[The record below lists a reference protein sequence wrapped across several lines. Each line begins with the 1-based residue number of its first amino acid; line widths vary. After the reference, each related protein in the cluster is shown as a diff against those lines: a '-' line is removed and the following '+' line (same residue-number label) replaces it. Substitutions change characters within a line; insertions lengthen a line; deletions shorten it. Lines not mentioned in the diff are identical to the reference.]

1 MYNIKQRR
9 RLRYGLTVL
18 FALWLIASVFGQ
30 SPVDTIP
37 ITGHKNIQGC
47 TGFIVPTTDTN
58 GYCITNNNGSITIN
72 PPSGCGV
79 HLEGSYII
87 TNFYFG
93 VVEFKDHIYIYNGPS
108 TSSPLLADATDAGY
122 VNTTSTGPMTIR
134 FSTNYMFQYNSFRLK
149 YTCVAGCACE
159 NDYPLTFSW
168 NNDTLTVE
176 WLPTQ
181 SGAATGYTLEY
192 GPDGFVP
199 GTGTV
204 VSGITEPRYR
214 IIGLPSKTKYDFRL
228 TYPCTGPSQP
238 VTDSYTIPEAVLCI
252 DMRDLNRSNIT
263 CTYGGYGATGN
274 PYEHIGVVASHHSVV
289 SRQSF
294 DPYTAGLLQM
304 IPDGET
310 YSVRLGNAKPAES
323 ESIAYT
329 YTVDTTI
336 GDIILLKYAAVM
348 ELPNHSLS
356 NQPRFDLEI
365 LDQTGQIIDPNCGQA
380 QFISSQSLG
389 WNEFHYRSA
398 YRIQNATQPE
408 YEPHDVLWKDW
419 TNTGF
424 NVSAYH
430 GQTITIRL
438 TNRDCGEGHH
448 WGFAYFNLGCMKRK
462 LTVAQCGDAVT
473 NTFTAPAGF
482 NYNWYYTEDPGTII
496 GTGQSIT
503 VPVDPTKTLI
513 CEVSDLEGNGCGF
526 QLQGVLHPIVPESDF
541 DIERTPCSRHYTF
554 HNNSLI
560 SNGTATPYA
569 TECESAYWDFGDGT
583 TSREYNATH
592 TYAQPGTYT
601 VTLVSG
607 MNRDACLDTLQKTL
621 VVPVDTTDFRDTA
634 CVEYWWNGQRYDASG
649 DYTQHIPRLG
659 GLCDSVVTVHLIVH
673 PEYEHYDTVS
683 LCGGDLPYTYGDT
696 LFPIETRTGDYPI
709 LFHSQHGCDSLIHL
723 RLIVNPPYST
733 RDTMSVCPSQL
744 VAGIPY
750 GDSLLY
756 RTGTTPVHFLS
767 GQRCDSTVWITL
779 LPLSNTY
786 DTVRVDT
793 CDLFTW
799 INGRTYTQSAT
810 DTVMLTNAA
819 GCDSIVTLL
828 LNIRHSTSG
837 IDTIIAC
844 DSYHWINDSTY
855 TASTHTPTFTLTN
868 AAGCDSVVTLHLTV
882 NPIYERPDTVTLCG
896 SDLPYTYGDSLFPIE
911 TRTGDHRILF
921 HTQQGCDS
929 VIRLHLVV
937 NPPYSTHDT
946 LTVCQSDLGNGIPYG
961 ESLLTGAGTTPVHF
975 LSGQQCDS
983 TVWVTLWVPVESYDT
998 VRVDTCDLYTWT
1010 NGRTYTSSASD
1021 TMVLTNAAGCDSIVT
1036 LLLNIRHTTAGIDT
1050 KTACG
1055 SYRWINDSIYTEST
1069 TAPTFTL
1076 TNSENCDS
1084 IVTLHLTIHP
1094 EYLHNNILH
1103 ICRNELP
1110 YIYSERL
1117 TIPVGAISNQYRF
1130 NDTTLMGCDSI
1141 TIVNVFIHENP
1152 HDIQNLT
1159 LPDSALPH
1167 YYQPLDTLFEVG
1179 SHSGDY
1185 LFHFISDSY
1194 PYCDSVVE
1202 LHLIIELW
1210 AETFGGINTQCD
1222 PDPQHPCN
1230 GWAAVNVR
1238 GGKPPYTYLWDD
1250 PQHQTTD
1257 TAFNLCDGVYHVTIT
1272 DSLGAV
1278 IVETYHVG
1286 NYVSDTS
1293 VVFDTI
1299 GTSQIPYLYHGYTF
1313 QQAVNNTFLTI
1324 QNSQGCD
1331 SLVRYS
1337 LYIRP
1342 NDTLRKNCTVCN
1354 YFPSECEGKVI
1365 DHAGLTVDSILQA
1378 NQSYLIRIFQV
1389 DTFHTPRS
1397 LIYDTACA
1405 PHTWHGHTYTES
1417 GIYQD
1422 TLTGSNN
1429 CDSIVTLH
1437 LTIIDF
1443 PNPINNILLPDICV
1457 GDTGIITIGHNPS
1470 NNIYYASEGDA
1481 SISLSTTTFL
1491 PDGQDCGNGCSYQSA
1506 IHFNNFP
1513 ASSVIRNVND
1523 IRYVRLNLEHT
1534 CADDL
1539 YIHITCPNGQNAD
1552 ILKFSRIT
1560 PIPQQDSPCI
1570 YNIGASHR
1578 GWQTPSSGQTAD
1590 LCTYFGSPNRTDNSV
1605 FPCNTNLNQ
1614 PGTGLDY
1621 CWSNNT
1627 NQGYS
1632 YGNTIYN
1639 YDDLV
1644 YHQNN
1649 VQAIQNNWGFT
1660 IGYRFRAS
1668 NIINGTHFYKP
1679 DQSFQSLVGCPLNGD
1694 WTIEVIDGWKQ
1705 DNGYLFSWELALNP
1719 ELLNVP
1725 HWPIDSTTVT
1735 GLWSDRRNDT
1745 TYWVVPPATITH
1757 DTIVNYL
1764 ITVFSDH
1771 GCHFDT
1777 IVSIHYKAPKTEELY
1792 DTICRNDLPFT
1803 WAGQQVTDTG
1813 SYTLTNATLQ
1823 AANGCDSTAILHLI
1837 VLDTTVSTVT
1847 EQIGEQ
1853 QLPHAFNGCW
1863 FHHAVTDTVIIIENH
1878 LGCDSLIHYT
1888 LLIFDNT
1895 SDTLDTLICREALPL
1910 TWHNHLFTLTDT
1922 VATDTSVNANH
1933 SYHITHYHVHTFP
1946 VMTST
1951 LTHPLTDIC
1960 AGHTDS
1966 IRIGT
1971 SPQSDIQLSYAGI
1984 SDSIPI
1990 ITSITADGSWLSGNG
2005 GTYTITPPAG
2015 LSQDSIVTYHFHAV
2029 NSLGCTLDN
2038 TFTMQMTTSI
2048 VLFRND
2054 TLCHGALP
2062 YIHLN
2067 DTIREP
2073 GTYALTPEL
2082 HPSISDGCDT
2092 ILNINITILDSIN
2105 PIASVNIPS
2114 ICAGDTAIITISY
2127 NLNAGIQLTRPNHT
2141 INFPDPI
2148 FLPDDLDC
2156 PIYGNTYHSQ
2166 LLITNAQQGATIRNV
2181 NDIRF
2186 VRLKIEHSATED
2198 LRISLQ
2204 CPNGNSAKIL
2214 PNRQTEGWP
2223 GQDPRGYNSPFQNI
2237 GRINL
2242 GMANRIQEVNN
2253 CNPSDNPIGI
2263 PWNYAWSNNTDQGY
2277 SYAGGTFGYLYETPN
2292 IHFTP
2297 NPLWDDSYNQG
2308 YNSYKIDSSNVHAGT
2323 QFYHPKESFQ
2333 QFVGC
2338 PVNGIWQIQ
2347 IEDMEN
2353 NDNGYL
2359 TEWELSLAPDLYA
2372 NTVYSIVH
2380 KQLTGPWVQPL
2391 SDSTFQVTPPIT
2403 LQNDT
2408 TISYQLTTI
2417 NEFGC
2422 RYDTLIAMQF
2432 NRPRRSDVTIS
2443 ACDSLRWNDS
2453 TYTAS
2458 GTYSI
2463 VRTAANGCDST
2474 AYLHL
2479 TIQQSLRDTIR
2490 DTICIGNPY
2499 VRHGFNLPASTNN
2512 TVGTYTYLRRH
2523 ENIGSCDSIITLLLT
2538 INAYPTL
2545 VTCGDTVILLG
2556 GSAALWVTG
2565 ADSCKWLPSETL
2577 SSAFT
2582 LQTTATPNQS
2592 TLYHVIGYNENC
2604 SSRDSVQVLINRD
2617 IDTSICP
2624 GALPIVWHGI
2634 TFTDTLPKST
2644 ILFNP
2649 YGLDDAITMH
2659 INYYPTQDT
2668 TVADTLVENQLPA
2681 SCNGILFH
2689 QNTDTIFTLTDRH
2702 GCDSLVHYS
2711 LRVLWNSA
2719 DTLTAQTCQ
2728 NELPFIWQDTAL
2740 YGNSTVIRKL
2750 QATDGTDSVLVFFLT
2765 VHNSYDTTIT
2775 GHLCE
2780 GDEYHTNGFN
2790 IYAQETMKADTLLRV
2805 RQMQTIDG
2813 CDSIIRLNVNITHAH
2828 PVITPLTGDYCYGA
2842 YEILS
2847 VDDIYTDYLWNT
2859 GETTPS
2865 ITVTSPGEYSVTVI
2879 KNNCSG
2885 TDHYLISPCV
2895 FSIYLPNA
2903 ITPSL
2908 PDGNNDYFCLDER
2921 TQNLIDGNQFNI
2933 RIFNRWGDLVFY
2945 SNDKAF
2951 KWDGSYNGK
2960 IFYNNVYIYKI
2971 TCFDKNGER
2980 HTLKGTITVL

>member
-9 RLRYGLTVL
+9 GLRYGLTFL
-18 FALWLIASVFGQ
+18 FALWLVASVFGQ

-37 ITGHKNIQGC
+37 VTGQKNIQGC
-47 TGFIVPTTDTN
+47 TGFIVPTTDAN

-72 PPSGCGV
+72 PPAGCGV

-87 TNFYFG
+87 TDFTFNG
-93 VVEFKDHIYIYNGPS
+93 VVEFKDHIYIYNGLS

-122 VNTTSTGPMTIR
+122 VNVTSTGPMTIK
-134 FSTNYMFQYNSFRLK
+134 FTTNYLFQYNEFRLK
-149 YTCVAGCACE
+149 YSCVAGCGCE

-168 NNDTLTVE
+168 NNDILTVE
-176 WLPTQ
+176 WIPTQ
-181 SGAATGYTLEY
+181 SGASTGYTLEY

-204 VSGITEPRYR
+204 VSGITEPRYN
-214 IIGLPSKTKYDFRL
+214 IAGLIPKNKYNFRL
-228 TYPCTGPSQP
+228 LYPCAITSNP
-238 VTDSYTIPEAVLCI
+238 VTGSYTIPENIMCI

-274 PYEHIGVVASHHSVV
+274 PYEHIGIVASHHNVV
-289 SRQSF
+289 PRQSF
-294 DPYTAGLLQM
+294 DPYTGGLLQM

-310 YSVRLGNAKPAES
+310 YSVKLGNAKPAES

-336 GDIILLKYAAVM
+336 GDIILLKYAAIM
-348 ELPNHSLS
+348 ELPNHTLV

-365 LDQTGQIIDPNCGQA
+365 LDQSGRIVDANCGQA

-398 YRIQNATQPE
+398 SGIYNGTQPR
-408 YEPHDVLWKDW
+408 YDDHDVLWKDW
-419 TNTGF
+419 TNIGF

-438 TNRDCGEGHH
+438 TNRDCGEGAH

-462 LTVAQCGDAVT
+462 LTVEQCGDAVT

-482 NYNWYYTEDPGTII
+482 NYNWYYTDDPSTII

-503 VPVDPTKTLI
+503 VPVDSTRMLA

-541 DIERTPCSRHYTF
+541 DIVRTPCSRHYTF
-554 HNNSLI
+554 HNNSII
-560 SNGTATPYA
+560 SNGTPTPYA
-569 TECESAYWDFGDGT
+569 TECESAYWNFGDGT
-583 TSREYNATH
+583 TSQAYNATH

-607 MNRDACLDTLQKTL
+607 MNLDACLDTLRKTL

-649 DYTQHIPRLG
+649 DYTQHIPRPG
-659 GLCDSVVTVHLIVH
+659 GLCDSVVTLYLIIY
-673 PEYEHYDTVS
+673 PEYEHFDTVS
-683 LCGGDLPYTYGDT
+683 LCGSDLPYTYGDT
-696 LFPIETRTGDYPI
+696 AFLIESRTGDYPI
-709 LFHSQHGCDSLIHL
+709 LFHSQNGCDSLIHL

-744 VAGIPY
+744 AAGIPY

-828 LNIRHSTSG
+828 LNIRYSTAG
-837 IDTIIAC
+837 VDTIIAC
-844 DSYHWINDSTY
+844 NSYHWINDSTY
-855 TASTHTPTFTLTN
+855 SASTDTPTFTLTN
-868 AAGCDSVVTLHLTV
+868 AAGCDSVVTLHLTIHPV
-882 NPIYERPDTVTLCG
+882 YEHNDTVTLCG

-1050 KTACG
+1050 ITACG

-1179 SHSGDY
+1179 SHSGDH

-1202 LHLIIELW
+1202 LHLTIELW
-1210 AETFGGINTQCD
+1210 AQTFGDINTQCN
-1222 PDPQHPCN
+1222 PDAQHPCN
-1230 GWAAVNVR
+1230 GWASVNVR

-1257 TAFNLCDGVYHVTIT
+1257 TAFNLCEGDYQVTIT

-1278 IVETYHVG
+1278 LVKPYHVG
-1286 NYVSDTS
+1286 NYISDTS

-1299 GTSQIPYLYHGYTF
+1299 GTSQIPYQYHGYTF
-1313 QQAVNNTFLTI
+1313 QQPVNNTFLTI

-1331 SLVRYS
+1331 SLVLYS

-1342 NDTLRKNCTVCN
+1342 NDTLRKSCTLCN
-1354 YFPSECEGKVI
+1354 DFPAECEGKVI
-1365 DHAGLTVDSILQA
+1365 NRAGTTVDSILLA

-1389 DTFHTPRS
+1389 DTFLTPRS

-1405 PHTWHGHTYTES
+1405 PYIWNGHTYTES
-1417 GIYQD
+1417 GVYRD
-1422 TLTGSNN
+1422 TLVGSNN
-1429 CDSIVTLH
+1429 CDSIVTLR
-1437 LTIIDF
+1437 LTITDF
-1443 PNPINNILLPDICV
+1443 PNPINNIQIPDICV

-1470 NNIYYASEGDA
+1470 NSIYYASEEDA
-1481 SISLSTTTFL
+1481 RISLSETTFL
-1491 PDGQDCGNGCSYQSA
+1491 PDGQYCNNSCAYQSS
-1506 IHFNNFP
+1506 IHFANFP
-1513 ASSVIRNVND
+1513 ATSVIRDVND

-1534 CADDL
+1534 WAGDL
-1539 YIHITCPNGQNAD
+1539 YIKITCPSFQSAD
-1552 ILKFSRIT
+1552 ILKFSRT
-1560 PIPQQDSPCI
+1560 SSNTGDSPCI
-1570 YNIGASHR
+1570 QNIGAAHR
-1578 GWQTPSSGQTAD
+1578 GWQAAPNGQSNAD
-1590 LCTYFGSPNRTDNSV
+1590 KGTDFGIPNTSDHN
-1605 FPCNTNLNQ
+1605 PICDANQ
-1614 PGTGLDY
+1614 NPPGTGWNY

-1627 NQGYS
+1627 NQGYQ
-1632 YGNTIYN
+1632 YGNTNSPNDDIIYREA
-1639 YDDLV
+1639 
-1644 YHQNN
+1644 N
-1649 VQAIQNNWGFT
+1649 VQRET
-1660 IGYRFRAS
+1660 IFGHTLSERFKAS
-1668 NIINGTHFYKP
+1668 NIANGTHFYKP
-1679 DQSFQSLVGCPLNGD
+1679 DQSFQSLVNCPLNGD
-1694 WTIEVIDGWKQ
+1694 WTITVIDGWKQ
-1705 DNGYLFSWELALNP
+1705 DNGYLFSWELALTP
-1719 ELLNVP
+1719 ELLNVSR
-1725 HWPIDSTTVT
+1725 HPIDSTMLT
-1735 GLWSDRRNDT
+1735 GLWSDRRNDS
-1745 TYWVVPPATITH
+1745 TYWVTPPATITQ
-1757 DTIVNYL
+1757 DTTVQYL
-1764 ITVFSDH
+1764 ITVFSNY

-1777 IVSIHYKAPKTEELY
+1777 IVSIHYRAPKTTILH
-1792 DTICRNDLPFT
+1792 DTICRTDLPFV
-1803 WAGQQVTDTG
+1803 WEGHNITDTG
-1813 SYTLTNATLQ
+1813 YYRLTSMPHQ

-1895 SDTLDTLICREALPL
+1895 SDTLDTIVCREALPL

-1922 VATDTSVNANH
+1922 IATDTSVNANH

-1946 VMTST
+1946 VLESRF
-1951 LTHPLTDIC
+1951 THPLTDIC

-1990 ITSITADGSWLSGNG
+1990 ITSITADGRWLSGNG

-2092 ILNINITILDSIN
+2092 ILNINVTILDSIN

-2141 INFPDPI
+2141 IYFPEPI

-2156 PIYGNTYHSQ
+2156 PIYGNIYRSP
-2166 LLITNAQQGATIRNV
+2166 LIINSGRDNAQIRNA

-2186 VRLKIEHSATED
+2186 VRLKIEHSAIED
-2198 LRISLQ
+2198 LRILLR
-2204 CPNGNSAKIL
+2204 CPSGDTAVML
-2214 PNRQTEGWP
+2214 PSRLYDGWP
-2223 GQDPRGYNSPFQNI
+2223 GQDPRGNNTPFQNI
-2237 GRINL
+2237 GRINM
-2242 GMANRIQEVNN
+2242 GVANRIMETTN
-2253 CNPSDNPIGI
+2253 CNPATNPIGI
-2263 PWNYAWSNNTDQGY
+2263 PWNYVWSNNTDQGY
-2277 SYAGGTFGYLYETPN
+2277 NYAGGTYGYLYEIPN

-2297 NPLWDDSYNQG
+2297 NPLWDNSYNQG
-2308 YNSYKIDSSNVHAGT
+2308 NYSYKVDSSDVHAGT

-2333 QFVGC
+2333 QLVGC
-2338 PVNGIWQIQ
+2338 PVNGTWQIQ
-2347 IEDMEN
+2347 VEDREIH
-2353 NDNGYL
+2353 DNGYL
-2359 TEWELSLAPDLYA
+2359 TEWELSLAPDLFA
-2372 NTVYSIVH
+2372 KTVYSIVQ
-2380 KQLTGPWVQPL
+2380 KQLTGPWIQPL
-2391 SDSTFQVTPPIT
+2391 SDSTFRVTPPIT
-2403 LQNDT
+2403 LPHDT
-2408 TISYQLTTI
+2408 TILYQLTTI
-2417 NEFGC
+2417 NERGC
-2422 RYDTLIAMQF
+2422 RYDTLIALHF
-2432 NRPRRSDVTIS
+2432 KTPHRSDTIITQ
-2443 ACDSLRWNDS
+2443 CDSLQWRNRI
-2453 TYTAS
+2453 YTVS
-2458 GTYSI
+2458 GTYI
-2463 VRTAANGCDST
+2463 DTLVGTNGCDST
-2474 AYLHL
+2474 VYLHL

-2499 VRHGFNLPASTNN
+2499 VRHGFNLLATETAN
-2512 TVGTYTYLRRH
+2512 TGTFTHTRRH
-2523 ENIGSCDSIITLLLT
+2523 GNAEGCDSIITLLLKV
-2538 INAYPTL
+2538 NDYPTL
-2545 VTCGDTVILLG
+2545 VTCGDTVILFG

-2582 LQTTATPNQS
+2582 LQTTATPSQS
-2592 TLYHVIGYNENC
+2592 TLYRVIGYNWNC
-2604 SSRDSVQVLINRD
+2604 SSHDSVQVLINRD

-2634 TFTDTLPKST
+2634 TFNDTLPKST

-2649 YGLDDAITMH
+2649 NGLDDAITMH
-2659 INYYPTQDT
+2659 LHYFQTQDT
-2668 TVADTLVENQLPA
+2668 IVADTVVENLLPFF
-2681 SCNGILFH
+2681 SNGFPFY
-2689 QNTDTIFTLTDRH
+2689 QNTDTLFVLTDH
-2702 GCDSLVHYS
+2702 NGCDSLVHYS

-2719 DTLTAQTCQ
+2719 DTLTDETCW
-2728 NELPFIWQDTAL
+2728 NELPFIWLDTAL
-2740 YGNSTVIRKL
+2740 YESSTVVRKL
-2750 QATDGTDSVLVFFLT
+2750 QAADGTDSILVFQLT
-2765 VHNSYDTTIT
+2765 VLNSYDTTIIS
-2775 GHLCE
+2775 HLCE

-2805 RQMQTIDG
+2805 RQMQTIEG

-2828 PVITPLTGDYCYGA
+2828 PIITPLIGDFCYGA
-2842 YEILS
+2842 SEILS
-2847 VDDIYTDYLWNT
+2847 VDDIYTDYLWST

-2865 ITVTSPGEYSVTVI
+2865 ITVTSPGEYTVTVI

-2908 PDGNNDYFCLDER
+2908 PDGNNDYFYLDER
-2921 TQNLIDGNQFNI
+2921 TKNLIDGERFNI
-2933 RIFNRWGDLVFY
+2933 RIFNRWGELVFY
-2945 SNDKAF
+2945 SNDKSF

-2960 IFYNNVYIYKI
+2960 IFYNNVYVYKI
-2971 TCFDKNGER
+2971 TCYDKNGER